1 MPVRSIVQS
10 QELLSFF
17 CTLGHVFWLEEGNS
31 VNSVN
36 SVNVLWSLVFDG
48 MLVGMWHPKFMWTL
62 YVVLIFIGFALSAH
76 GVFGILI

>member
-1 MPVRSIVQS
+1 MFSW
-10 QELLSFF
+10 
-17 CTLGHVFWLEEGNS
+17 T
-31 VNSVN
+31 
-36 SVNVLWSLVFDG
+36 LVFDG